1 MNEGKLPHYRIGRRV
16 RVRRSDFEAFTGGPR
31 PKPPAQT
38 IWDGLLIEASLP
50 DISDPASQCPRT
62 GVRARSRRERA
73 LASAAEVSLARG
85 CQEQGTDLSAASSS
99 ERTKAR
105 DGWLWQYNHHRKHSA
120 LGRQPPITR
129 LSNLLGSY
137 SY

>member
-1 MNEGKLPHYRIGRRV
+1 MDSDEWLTVEEAAARLQVNQQTIRNRMNEGKLSHYRIGRRV
-16 RVRRSDFEAFTGGPR
+16 RMRRSDFEAFTGGPR

-38 IWDGLLIEASLP
+38 VWDGLLIEVSLP

-62 GVRARSRRERA
+62 GVRARSRRGQP
-73 LASAAEVSLARG
+73 LAS
-85 CQEQGTDLSAASSS
+85 
-99 ERTKAR
+99 
-105 DGWLWQYNHHRKHSA
+105 HHRKHSA
-120 LGRQPPITR
+120 LGQQPPITR